1 MKADPATDEWGEDE
15 RAEERAGRKR
25 DRLARLLRVAS
36 ILYSAGSGAQGV
48 PVAEIAKLTGMTTRT
63 VYRDINA
70 LDEELAV
77 PIFQAG
83 RGRYGIERKYFLPPL
98 HLSVPE
104 AIVLFLAAR
113 LIARWSDEYDQ
124 AVVSA
129 FTKLAD
135 LLPQP
140 IARHVA
146 ATMLAVGEH
155 SPNEPFTRTFA
166 TVARGWSEGLV
177 VEIDYEPSEGP
188 RRSTRVHPYFLEP
201 DAALRTVYLIG
212 FDESAGALR
221 TFKIERIRAATLT
234 TKRYEI
240 PEEFDPDRYLAH
252 SWGIW
257 SSEGTPTEEVH
268 LRFDASLARRVQEAV
283 WHRSQRLVEL
293 PDGGVELTFTV
304 AGIVEIRPWILSWGD
319 GVEVL
324 APASLRESVA
334 LAVSRA
340 AERYGPVA
348 AARPGG

>member
-1 MKADPATDEWGEDE
+1 MELFKDTHFDFI
-15 RAEERAGRKR
+15 GRKWWF
-25 DRLARLLRVAS
+25 
-36 ILYSAGSGAQGV
+36 ILPS
-48 PVAEIAKLTGMTTRT
+48 
-63 VYRDINA
+63 
-70 LDEELAV
+70 
-77 PIFQAG
+77 
-83 RGRYGIERKYFLPPL
+83 
-98 HLSVPE
+98 
-104 AIVLFLAAR
+104 
-113 LIARWSDEYDQ
+113 LI
-124 AVVSA
+124 
-129 FTKLAD
+129 L
-135 LLPQP
+135 
-140 IARHVA
+140 
-146 ATMLAVGEH
+146 
-155 SPNEPFTRTFA
+155 TFA
-166 TVARGWSEGLV
+166 GLASLLV
-177 VEIDYEPSEGP
+177 KGGSRYSIDFQG
-188 RRSTRVHPYFLEP
+188 
-201 DAALRTVYLIG
+201 
-212 FDESAGALR
+212 GALMEVR
-221 TFKIERIRAATLT
+221 WEGAPPIERIRAATLT